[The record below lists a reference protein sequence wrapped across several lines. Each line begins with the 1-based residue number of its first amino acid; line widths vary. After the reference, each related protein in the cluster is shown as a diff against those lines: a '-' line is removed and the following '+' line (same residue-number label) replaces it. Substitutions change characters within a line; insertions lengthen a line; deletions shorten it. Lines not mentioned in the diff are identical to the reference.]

1 MEDSDEAAFRTLVA
15 TRGDALARTAYLLT
29 GDWGRAEDLVQT
41 ALVTTWTHWP
51 SLREPRAAEAYA
63 RRCMARTNAS
73 WWRRRWT
80 GEVPTGTLPDTATTD
95 PHEAVDVA
103 VPVLRALG
111 TLTKRQRA
119 AVVLRYF
126 DDLPEAAVAEALGC
140 SVGTVKSTVARAL
153 ELLRAQDVWDGVRA
167 AERTTP

>member
-1 MEDSDEAAFRTLVA
+1 VEESDEAAFRTLVA

-29 GDWGRAEDLVQT
+29 GDWQRAEDLVQT
-41 ALVTTWTHWP
+41 ALVTTWTHWS
-51 SLREPRAAEAYA
+51 SLRDAGAAEAYA

-80 GEVPTGTLPDTATTD
+80 GEVPTGALPDTATSE
-95 PHEAVDVA
+95 PHDAVDVA
-103 VPVLRALG
+103 VPVLRALAA
-111 TLTKRQRA
+111 LTRRQRA

-126 DDLPEAAVAEALGC
+126 DDLSEAAVADVLGC

-153 ELLRAQDVWDGVRA
+153 ELLRAQDVWDGLRA
-167 AERTTP
+167 PERTTP